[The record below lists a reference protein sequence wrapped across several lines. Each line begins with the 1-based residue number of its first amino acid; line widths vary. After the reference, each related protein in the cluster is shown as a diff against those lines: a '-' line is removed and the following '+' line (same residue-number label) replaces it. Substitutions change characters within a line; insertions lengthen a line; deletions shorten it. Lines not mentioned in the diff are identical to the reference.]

1 MMRSGILVLALTA
14 GLTVSAQSVI
24 SAHSG
29 TIHYTEGQ
37 VSLDGTPV
45 QPKFGEFPEVK
56 SGQVLAAQDGRAEIL
71 LTPGVFL
78 RMAENSSFRMVSNK
92 LADTRVEVL
101 SGTAMIEVSELL
113 KDNAITVQFHGAQI
127 ELLKKG
133 LYRFDSEDP

>member
-1 MMRSGILVLALTA
+1 MMRSRSLALSLA
-14 GLTVSAQSVI
+14 LAFALSGAVSAWGQSVI

-37 VSLDGTPV
+37 VSLDGNAI

-78 RMAENSSFRMVSNK
+78 RMAENSSFKMISNQ
-92 LADTRVEVL
+92 LTNTRLEVQ
-101 SGTAMIEVSELL
+101 SRSAMIEVGELL
-113 KDNAITVQFHGAQI
+113 SDNAITVVFHNADI
-127 ELLKKG
+127 
-133 LYRFDSEDP
+133 